1 MSSLTEDIEHDEAG
15 EETFEDDDDEE
26 EYEEEEDIED
36 EEEFDDTETTGDTD
50 DGEESSYEESSDE
63 DYSDD
68 DDEGADGYK
77 IGGYHPVKL
86 GEVYNSKY
94 LVLKKLGWGHFS
106 TVWLVSDSNDGRNVA
121 LKIQKSAEHYTE
133 AAWDEIELLKAV
145 QQGAKKIGV
154 DDVPVVQLLDSFE
167 HVGPN
172 GTHVGMVFEA
182 LGENL
187 LSLIKRY
194 NYTGIP
200 LPVVRHISRQILIGL
215 DFLHRICQ
223 IIHTDLKP
231 ENVLL
236 AKPADYKDLKRIA
249 SHGGNLPASNAVD
262 VKDGVRKDD
271 PNVNKAL
278 DEGVDWSK
286 LTPEER
292 KKLKKKLK
300 RKKQKEKRRLRS

>member
-1 MSSLTEDIEHDEAG
+1 M
-15 EETFEDDDDEE
+15 
-26 EYEEEEDIED
+26 
-36 EEEFDDTETTGDTD
+36 
-50 DGEESSYEESSDE
+50 
-63 DYSDD
+63 
-68 DDEGADGYK
+68 
-77 IGGYHPVKL
+77 
-86 GEVYNSKY
+86 
-94 LVLKKLGWGHFS
+94 
-106 TVWLVSDSNDGRNVA
+106 
-121 LKIQKSAEHYTE
+121 
-133 AAWDEIELLKAV
+133 KAV

-194 NYTGIP
+194 NTGIP

-249 SHGGNLPASNAVD
+249 SHGGNPPVSNVVD

-271 PNVNKAL
+271 ANMNKAL

-300 RKKQKEKRRLRS
+300 RKKQKEKKKAAKIAAANAKQIQL